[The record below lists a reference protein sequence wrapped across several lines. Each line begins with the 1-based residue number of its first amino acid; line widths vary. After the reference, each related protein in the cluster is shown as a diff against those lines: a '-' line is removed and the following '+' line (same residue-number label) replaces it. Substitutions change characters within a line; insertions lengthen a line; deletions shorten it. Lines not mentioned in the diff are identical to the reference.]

1 MSAIAS
7 LVTVPSSV
15 SSPLSVTLPM
25 TISLPMTG
33 TAGSIAP
40 PEIDYLAVSPM
51 LIVAG
56 VAVVSVV
63 LEAALPRGARRPPQ
77 VVLSVVGL
85 LAALAALVVT
95 WDDGDL
101 ITASGSIAVD
111 GVTRFLQATILVL
124 AVVAVVLVGDRV
136 DDESGFAPQ
145 ASAVPG
151 SPGEDAARKA
161 GLEQTEVYPLL
172 LFVVLGMLVF
182 PASNDLLTMF
192 VALEVLSLP
201 LYLLCGFARRR
212 RLLSQEAAVKYFL
225 LGAFSSAFFLMG
237 AAFLY
242 GFAGSIALPEIAE
255 AVRSTVGQDP
265 LLLMG
270 FGLLVVGLL
279 FKVGSAP
286 FHSWTPDVYQG
297 APTSITAFMAA
308 ATKVAAF
315 GALLRV
321 LYVAF
326 PDNPWDWQP
335 VMWAVAITTMVLGSV
350 VALVQDDIKRVL
362 AYSSVAH
369 AGFILTGVLALDSS
383 GISGSLFYL
392 LAYAVTTIGVFAA
405 LTLVRDAG
413 GEATTISSWAGI
425 GRRSPLFA
433 AMFSV
438 FLLALAGIPL
448 TSGFVGKVAVFG
460 AAIAGGAEVL
470 AVVGVLASAVA
481 VVFYVRIIVSMYF
494 SDPAED
500 GVRVATPSAALTGV
514 LAITVAAT
522 VLLGV
527 LPSPLLSLAES
538 SALFAL

>member
-1 MSAIAS
+1 MSALAS
-7 LVTVPSSV
+7 LVAVPV
-15 SSPLSVTLPM
+15 
-25 TISLPMTG
+25 TG
-33 TAGSIAP
+33 TTGSIP
-40 PEIDYLAVSPM
+40 PPTIDYLAVSPM
-51 LIVAG
+51 LVVAG

-63 LEAALPRGARRPPQ
+63 LEAALPRGTRRVPQ
-77 VVLSVVGL
+77 VVLSLAGL
-85 LAALAALVVT
+85 LAALAVLVVT
-95 WDDGDL
+95 WGAGDL
-101 ITASGSIAVD
+101 VTASGSIAMD
-111 GVTRFLQATILVL
+111 GVTRFLQATVLGL
-124 AVVAVVLVGDRV
+124 AVVAVVLVGDAV

-145 ASAVPG
+145 ASATPG
-151 SPGEDAARKA
+151 SPGEDAARRA

-182 PASNDLLTMF
+182 PAANDLLTMF

-237 AAFLY
+237 AAMLY
-242 GFAGSIALPEIAE
+242 GFSGSIALPEIAV

-265 LLLMG
+265 LLMLG
-270 FGLLVVGLL
+270 FGLLVIGLL
-279 FKVGSAP
+279 FKVGAAP

-335 VMWAVAITTMVLGSV
+335 VMWAVAITTMVLGTV
-350 VALVQDDIKRVL
+350 VAVVQDDIKRVL

-369 AGFILTGVLALDSS
+369 AGFILTGVLALSS
-383 GISGSLFYL
+383 AGVSGSLFYL
-392 LAYAVTTIGVFAA
+392 LVYGITTIGVFAS

-413 GEATTISSWAGI
+413 GEATTISSWAGV
-425 GRRSPLFA
+425 GRRSPVFA

-481 VVFYVRIIVSMYF
+481 VVFYVRIIVAMYF
-494 SDPAED
+494 SEPGED
-500 GVRVATPSAALTGV
+500 AARVATPSPALTAV
-514 LAITVAAT
+514 LAVTVAAT

-527 LPSPLLSLAES
+527 LPTPLLGLADS

>member
-1 MSAIAS
+1 MSALAS
-7 LVTVPSSV
+7 LVTVPSSLP
-15 SSPLSVTLPM
+15 SALTLPLS
-25 TISLPMTG
+25 G
-33 TAGSIAP
+33 TAGTIAP
-40 PEIDYLAVSPM
+40 PEIDYLATSPM

-63 LEAALPRGARRPPQ
+63 LEAALPRGARRVPQ
-77 VVLSVVGL
+77 IVLSVLGL
-85 LAALAALVVT
+85 LAALAALVAT
-95 WDDGDL
+95 WGADDVV
-101 ITASGSIAVD
+101 TASGSIAVD

-124 AVVAVVLVGDRV
+124 AVIGIVLVGDKV

-242 GFAGSIALPEIAE
+242 GFAGSIALPDIAV

-335 VMWAVAITTMVLGSV
+335 VLWAVAITTMVLGSV

-369 AGFILTGVLALDSS
+369 AGFILTGVLALDVS

-392 LAYAVTTIGVFAA
+392 LAYGITTIGVFAA

-413 GEATTISSWAGI
+413 GEATTIRSWAGV

-470 AVVGVLASAVA
+470 AVVGVIASAVA

-494 SDPAED
+494 ADAPDDS
-500 GVRVATPSAALTGV
+500 VRVATPSAALTGV
-514 LAITVAAT
+514 LAVTVAAT

>member
-7 LVTVPSSV
+7 FVPGV
-15 SSPLSVTLPM
+15 LPAVPL
-25 TISLPMTG
+25 TG
-33 TAGSIAP
+33 ATGQIAP
-40 PEIDYLAVSPM
+40 PEIDYLATSPM
-51 LIVAG
+51 LIVAA

-63 LEAALPRGARRPPQ
+63 LEAALPRGTRRLPQ
-77 VVLSVVGL
+77 IVLSVVGL
-85 LAALAALVVT
+85 LAALAALVAT
-95 WDDGDL
+95 WSADDVV
-101 ITASGSIAVD
+101 TASGSIAVD

-124 AVVAVVLVGDRV
+124 AVVGVVLVGDRV
-136 DDESGFAPQ
+136 DDETGFAPQ

-151 SPGEDAARKA
+151 SVGEDAARKA

-242 GFAGSIALPEIAE
+242 GFAGSIALPDIAV

-297 APTSITAFMAA
+297 APTSVTAFMAA

-335 VMWAVAITTMVLGSV
+335 VLWAVAITTMLLGSV

-369 AGFILTGVLALDSS
+369 AGFILTGVLALDTR
-383 GISGSLFYL
+383 GLSGSLFYL
-392 LAYAVTTIGVFAA
+392 LVYGITTIGVFAS
-405 LTLVRDAG
+405 LTLVRDAA
-413 GEATTISSWAGI
+413 GEATSISSWAGV
-425 GRRSPLFA
+425 GRRSPVFA

-460 AAIAGGAEVL
+460 AAISGGAEVL

-494 SDPAED
+494 SEPAD
-500 GVRVATPSAALTGV
+500 DSVRVATPSAALTGV
-514 LAITVAAT
+514 LAVTVAAT
-522 VLLGV
+522 VLLGI
-527 LPSPLLSLAES
+527 LPTPLLGLAET

>member
-1 MSAIAS
+1 VSALTHLPALVVQAS
-7 LVTVPSSV
+7 GAERPGAI
-15 SSPLSVTLPM
+15 P
-25 TISLPMTG
+25 G
-33 TAGSIAP
+33 
-40 PEIDYLAVSPM
+40 PEIDYLATLPM
-51 LIVAG
+51 LVVAG
-56 VAVVSVV
+56 VAVLSVV
-63 LEAALPRGARRPPQ
+63 LEAALPRGRRRLPQ

-85 LAALAALVVT
+85 LVALGLLVWQWVVT
-95 WDDGDL
+95 DGEGVV
-101 ITASGSIAVD
+101 TASGSIAID

-124 AVVAVVLVGDRV
+124 AVVAVVLFADRV
-136 DDESGFAPQ
+136 DDEPGFAPQ

-151 SPGEDAARKA
+151 SVGEDAARKA

-192 VALEVLSLP
+192 VALEVLRLP

-242 GFAGSIALPEIAE
+242 GFAGSISLPQIAL
-255 AVRSTVGQDP
+255 AVQQTVGQDALM
-265 LLLMG
+265 LLG
-270 FGLLVVGLL
+270 FGLLVIGLL
-279 FKVGSAP
+279 FKIGAAP

-297 APTSITAFMAA
+297 APTSVTAFMAA

-315 GALLRV
+315 GALLRL

-335 VMWAVAITTMVLGSV
+335 VLWAVAITTMVLGTV
-350 VALVQDDIKRVL
+350 VAVVQDDVKRML
-362 AYSSVAH
+362 AYSSIAH
-369 AGFILTGVLALDSS
+369 AGFILTGVLALDVTGVSS
-383 GISGSLFYL
+383 SLFYL
-392 LAYAVTTIGVFAA
+392 AVYAVTTIGVFAA

-413 GEATTISSWAGI
+413 GEATSLKSWAGV

-433 AMFSV
+433 AMFSL

-460 AAIAGGAEVL
+460 AAIRGGAEVL
-470 AVVGVLASAVA
+470 AVVGVVASAVA

-494 SDPAED
+494 ADSDDD
-500 GVRVATPSAALTGV
+500 GARVAVPSPALTGV
-514 LAITVAAT
+514 LALTAAVT
-522 VLLGV
+522 ILLGI
-527 LPSPLLSLAES
+527 LPTPLLGLAET
-538 SALFAL
+538 SALFSAL